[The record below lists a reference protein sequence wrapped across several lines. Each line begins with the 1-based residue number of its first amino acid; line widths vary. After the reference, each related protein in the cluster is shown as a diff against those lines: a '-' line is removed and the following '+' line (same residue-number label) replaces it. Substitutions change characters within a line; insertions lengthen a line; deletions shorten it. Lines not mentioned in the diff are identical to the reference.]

1 MNTKATDVKRTHEE
15 WARDWF
21 AGVASC
27 PTCNEAD
34 RIDRVDTDSDG
45 GGVLET
51 WSCACCSQQ
60 WRIELREAAACVI
73 GADDVDGDWIER
85 SDVEE
90 VPPER
95 ELMGLQPDEDEP
107 TDHAYN
113 AADRA
118 DRYGDRRP

>member
-21 AGVASC
+21 AGTASC

-34 RIDRVDTDSDG
+34 RIDRVDSDSEG
-45 GGVLET
+45 GGVMET
-51 WSCACCSQQ
+51 WSCACCHTQ
-60 WRIELREAAACVI
+60 WRVELREAALCVVNQ
-73 GADDVDGDWIER
+73 DDVDGDWIER